1 MESKTKE
8 NRIGGKWLSFYA
20 KKHGITPR
28 DYAHGIHVAE
38 STARHHL
45 MGRIPTPD
53 CWPSIS
59 KFLGF
64 DVTTNFMCQL
74 KEAGRVRRCLVCK
87 NQILVFRSNVIFKS
101 RNCHLA
107 YDRNRKKAK
116 RLTQR
121 IECSIKY
128 SDVIFETGKNKTS
141 KQDKITRSELNTA
154 IEAYLKTNKITK
166 LKTVAIAE
174 GSDQFSRE
182 SFISE
187 GPLVLKMDLSCI

>member
-87 NQILVFRSNVIFKS
+87 NQILVFRSNVICKP
-101 RNCHLA
+101 
-107 YDRNRKKAK
+107 K